1 MPKILTFNYWR
12 QILTSNGSYQP
23 VPRVI
28 LYYFAIPFQLAAS
41 AIAGIGF
48 VLYNPTYLLIGN
60 LLWVIWFVAIFFV
73 SIEGSERLLRPIVKV
88 LKTGAIIIFIVLFLG
103 GVTEAITL
111 IVFNSSFVPGNNEP
125 RNISQSGFQRVMTA
139 FNHGFGYNDSTA
151 LSHQAAEN
159 VINGENPYQHP
170 NVVEALLR
178 FSPYSDRV
186 TPLRVGR
193 FADEF
198 PYPSRESLNHVWSD
212 AVKDPQKI
220 VPEYANNLAYPA
232 GDFLIP
238 AAFMLIGIHDIR
250 ITYAIIFV
258 LALAYVTYRLKSPQ
272 RYYFIGAVLISLELW
287 NSIANGETGMLVM
300 PFLLLSW
307 FMLKKNGW
315 VSAVFMGICVATK
328 QTAWFFIPF
337 YLIAAYKTYKL
348 TQMGLMTVI
357 IAGIFSVL
365 NLPFMIGN
373 IDVWVRSVFTPMS
386 GDMYPLGV
394 GLITTVTSGLINIHS
409 PMIFDILEFLVL
421 GAGIIWYFR
430 YYKKYALIGPL
441 LATIPLFF
449 AWRSLWPYFFYTGI
463 IIISMILSGDW
474 VYNGSFNS
482 RSASLPPGYKPG
494 AV

>member
-1 MPKILTFNYWR
+1 
-12 QILTSNGSYQP
+12 
-23 VPRVI
+23 
-28 LYYFAIPFQLAAS
+28 
-41 AIAGIGF
+41 
-48 VLYNPTYLLIGN
+48 
-60 LLWVIWFVAIFFV
+60 
-73 SIEGSERLLRPIVKV
+73 
-88 LKTGAIIIFIVLFLG
+88 
-103 GVTEAITL
+103 
-111 IVFNSSFVPGNNEP
+111 
-125 RNISQSGFQRVMTA
+125 
-139 FNHGFGYNDSTA
+139 
-151 LSHQAAEN
+151 
-159 VINGENPYQHP
+159 
-170 NVVEALLR
+170 
-178 FSPYSDRV
+178 
-186 TPLRVGR
+186 
-193 FADEF
+193 
-198 PYPSRESLNHVWSD
+198 
-212 AVKDPQKI
+212 
-220 VPEYANNLAYPA
+220 
-232 GDFLIP
+232 
-238 AAFMLIGIHDIR
+238 
-250 ITYAIIFV
+250 
-258 LALAYVTYRLKSPQ
+258 
-272 RYYFIGAVLISLELW
+272 
-287 NSIANGETGMLVM
+287 MLVM